1 VAIGEGRLAQG
12 GPATATMLDRELALV
27 ESGLRNALSSD
38 VDLLRIAADL
48 LVRSGGKRLR
58 PTVLLLACHAV
69 GGTGARAV
77 PLATAVELLHTASLV
92 HDDINDKSELRRGQ
106 ATINARWGNGLALLV
121 GDFVFVRL
129 LGLLATC
136 SPRAIQIL
144 GDCCT
149 AVVEG
154 ETLQMLH
161 RGDWGMGEALYLDIV
176 AKKTASLFA
185 ACGELGAVAAG
196 GTEEQIAALAE
207 YGENLGVAFQ
217 IQDDTLDL
225 VGEQETLGKPV
236 CLDLEQGSASLA
248 VLYAL
253 ARIVGAVD
261 ILRGGEQ
268 AQVREMLQDSG
279 ALAYAAQ
286 RARAFVERALS
297 ALAVLP
303 DSQARDELRRLADYV
318 VLRER

>member
-1 VAIGEGRLAQG
+1 
-12 GPATATMLDRELALV
+12 M
-27 ESGLRNALSSD
+27 
-38 VDLLRIAADL
+38 IAADELGLVEDALRKALTSDVAL
-48 LVRSGGKRLR
+48 LAKASGHIVCSGGKRLR
-58 PTVLLLACHAV
+58 PKIVLLAYRAV
-69 GGTGARAV
+69 GGDNPSQAM
-77 PLATAVELLHTASLV
+77 PLAVAVELLHTASLV
-92 HDDINDKSELRRGQ
+92 HDDINDHSELRRGQ
-106 ATINARWGNGLALLV
+106 ATINARWGNSLALLV

-136 SPRAIQIL
+136 SPREIQIL

-161 RGDWGMGEALYLDIV
+161 RGDWNVTEALYLGIV
-176 AKKTASLFA
+176 HKKTASLFA

-225 VGEQETLGKPV
+225 VGEREALGKPV
-236 CLDLEQGSASLA
+236 SLDLEQGSVGLA
-248 VLYAL
+248 AQYAL
-253 ARIVGAVD
+253 EHEAGAVEV
-261 ILRGGEQ
+261 LRAGHR
-268 AQVREMLQDSG
+268 AQVTRLLQESG

-286 RARAFVERALS
+286 RARVFVERARS

-303 DSQARDELRRLADYV
+303 DSQARDELRGLADYV
-318 VLRER
+318 VVRDR

>member
-1 VAIGEGRLAQG
+1 
-12 GPATATMLDRELALV
+12 
-27 ESGLRNALSSD
+27 
-38 VDLLRIAADL
+38 
-48 LVRSGGKRLR
+48 
-58 PTVLLLACHAV
+58 
-69 GGTGARAV
+69 
-77 PLATAVELLHTASLV
+77 HTASLV
-92 HDDINDKSELRRGQ
+92 HDDINDHSELRRGQ
-106 ATINARWGNGLALLV
+106 ATINALWGNSLALLV

-161 RGDWGMGEALYLDIV
+161 RGDWNVTEALYLGIV
-176 AKKTASLFA
+176 HKKTASLFA
-185 ACGELGAVAAG
+185 ACGELGAVAAD

-225 VGEQETLGKPV
+225 VGEREALGKPV
-236 CLDLEQGSASLA
+236 SLDLEQGSVGLA
-248 VLYAL
+248 AQYAL
-253 ARIVGAVD
+253 EHEAGAVE
-261 ILRGGEQ
+261 ILRAGHR
-268 AQVREMLQDSG
+268 AQVTRLLQESG

-286 RARAFVERALS
+286 RAGAFVERARS

-303 DSQARDELRRLADYV
+303 DSQARDELRGLADYV
-318 VLRER
+318 VVRDR

>member
-1 VAIGEGRLAQG
+1 
-12 GPATATMLDRELALV
+12 M
-27 ESGLRNALSSD
+27 
-38 VDLLRIAADL
+38 IAADELGLVEDALRKALTSDVAL
-48 LVRSGGKRLR
+48 LAKASGHIVCSGGKRLR
-58 PTVLLLACHAV
+58 PKIVLLAYRAV
-69 GGTGARAV
+69 GGDNPSQAM
-77 PLATAVELLHTASLV
+77 PLAVAVELLHTASLV
-92 HDDINDKSELRRGQ
+92 HDDINDHSELRRGQ
-106 ATINARWGNGLALLV
+106 ATINARWGNSLALLV

-161 RGDWGMGEALYLDIV
+161 RGDWNVTEALYLGIV
-176 AKKTASLFA
+176 HKKTASLFA
-185 ACGELGAVAAG
+185 ACGELGAVAAD

-225 VGEQETLGKPV
+225 VGEREALGKPV
-236 CLDLEQGSASLA
+236 SLDLEQGSVGLA
-248 VLYAL
+248 AQYAL
-253 ARIVGAVD
+253 EHEAGAVEV
-261 ILRGGEQ
+261 LRAGHR
-268 AQVREMLQDSG
+268 AQVTRLLQESG

-286 RARAFVERALS
+286 RAGAFVERARS

-303 DSQARDELRRLADYV
+303 DSQARDELRGLADYV
-318 VLRER
+318 VVRDR